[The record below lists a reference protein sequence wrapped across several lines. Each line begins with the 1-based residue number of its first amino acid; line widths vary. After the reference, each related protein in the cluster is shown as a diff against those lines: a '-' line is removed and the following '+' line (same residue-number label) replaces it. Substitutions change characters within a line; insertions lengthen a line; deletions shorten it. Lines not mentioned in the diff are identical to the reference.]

1 MKHVMHTLKNACT
14 HNRLILSA
22 VGVLLPIV
30 VILFAFYI
38 HQNQKPQDPLDVL
51 WSGNYTKERT
61 FWKKE
66 IDKVG
71 TEKAYEA
78 FKLETNGKEF
88 GIAHTLSHIMGELIY
103 EKEGIKGIVVCDAS
117 FAFGCYH
124 SFFGRA
130 ITDGGVE
137 SVPELDTL
145 CVGKFGPKGLG
156 CPHGI
161 GHGLLGYL
169 GDDALNKALD
179 ICNKLSWQGPIGGCS
194 SGVFMEYNFHTMQS
208 LKGVEPR
215 RFDSKHPL
223 YPCDIVNK
231 KFAQA
236 CYFELPAWY
245 FNSVVSSYLETGK
258 LCSKVSQG
266 LEMAACFKGLGN
278 TIGNGTRYNSEDAI
292 KECDTMPSNKGMLLC
307 RAGASWA
314 FFAEPTTRAKMKT
327 LCDGLNAVDKEYCNK
342 EAEIII

>member
-1 MKHVMHTLKNACT
+1 MSTKTLVS
-14 HNRLILSA
+14 LVSGLS
-22 VGVLLPIV
+22 VL
-30 VILFAFYI
+30 VIASLVFLYETETI
-38 HQNQKPQDPLDVL
+38 KPQDPLDVL

-137 SVPELDTL
+137 SVFALDQE
-145 CVGKFGPKGLG
+145 CVKRFGLDRGLG
-156 CPHGI
+156 CAHGI

-169 GDDALNKALD
+169 GDEKLVDALNT
-179 ICNKLSWQGPIGGCS
+179 CNKLSWKEKLGGCS
-194 SGVFMEYNFHTMQS
+194 SGVFMEYNFHTMQT
-208 LKGVEPR
+208 LKGAVNRVFNPDRPYEP
-215 RFDSKHPL
+215 
-223 YPCDIVNK
+223 CTDIPKENR
-231 KFAQA
+231 QA
-236 CYFELPAWY
+236 CYFDQPQWWLRTFSDDFTKVGIFCQGVEDKTEQRAC
-245 FNSVVSSYLETGK
+245 YLG
-258 LCSKVSQG
+258 
-266 LEMAACFKGLGN
+266 
-278 TIGNGTRYNSEDAI
+278 IGNVAAPSADYDVKKTRQ
-292 KECDTMPSNKGMLLC
+292 ECSMLPNQEA
-307 RAGASWA
+307 RAFCLARAAWA
-314 FFAEPTTRAKMKT
+314 FISEPSAYMRAPEV
-327 LCDGLNAVDKEYCNK
+327 CEGLSTSELRECPSLKDISRGVNK
-342 EAEIII
+342 I